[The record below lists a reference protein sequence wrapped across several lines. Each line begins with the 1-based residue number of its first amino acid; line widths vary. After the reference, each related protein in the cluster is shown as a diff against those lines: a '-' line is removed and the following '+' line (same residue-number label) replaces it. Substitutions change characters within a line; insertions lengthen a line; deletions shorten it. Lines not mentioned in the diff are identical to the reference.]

1 MTEKEEALKATLN
14 FIIDKLK
21 EILDTLDSAA

>member
-1 MTEKEEALKATLN
+1 MTEKEEALQATLN

-21 EILDTLDSAA
+21 EILNTLDNTA